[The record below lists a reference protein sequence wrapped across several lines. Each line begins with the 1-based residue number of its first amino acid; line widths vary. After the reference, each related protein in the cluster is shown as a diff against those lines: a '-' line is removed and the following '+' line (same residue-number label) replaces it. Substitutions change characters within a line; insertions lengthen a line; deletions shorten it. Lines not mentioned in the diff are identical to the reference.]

1 MTARCATH
9 AVDTT
14 RQPATDCVEEG
25 WLDRARAGDER
36 AFAWLLGRYRER
48 AVRLATQVM
57 GHSGEGE
64 DAAQEAFIRAFR
76 SIRRLRPGT
85 RFYAWLYPIV
95 VRICLDRRRLA
106 RWEMEILC
114 DCPGSPSGGSGD
126 GPAVERLCVESLLGR
141 LSPPLRAAVVL
152 RELEGLEYEEIA
164 EALDLPVGT
173 VRSRLH
179 AARARLREM
188 YTAMREEADRV

>member
-1 MTARCATH
+1 MSTLCATH
-9 AVDTT
+9 EIVAS
-14 RQPATDCVEEG
+14 PAASTDSVEEE
-25 WLDRARAGDER
+25 WLVRARTGDER
-36 AFAWLLGRYRER
+36 AFAWLMGRYRDR
-48 AVRLATQVM
+48 AVRLATQVL

-64 DAAQEAFIRAFR
+64 DAAQEAFIRVFR
-76 SIRRLRPGT
+76 SIRHQRPGT

-95 VRICLDRRRLA
+95 VRICIDRRRLA

-114 DCPGSPSGGSGD
+114 DSPVAQSTDTCDAPS
-126 GPAVERLCVESLLGR
+126 VERLCVESLLGR

-164 EALDLPVGT
+164 EILHLPVGT
-173 VRSRLH
+173 VRSRLN

-188 YTAMREEADRV
+188 YAAMREEADRV